1 MDSEKT
7 LLFLFLEN
15 ITGQKLKDKP
25 LSEKLKD
32 TFNITIKVPET
43 RKNNK
48 KLRPNENIF
57 VEHLETGDGKE

>member
-7 LLFLFLEN
+7 LFF
-15 ITGQKLKDKP
+15 IFRKYYGTKLKDKP
-25 LSEKLKD
+25 FSEKLKD

-48 KLRPNENIF
+48 QLRPNENIF